1 VSRRADPL
9 AVAMA
14 QREGQ
19 LQRLMSEGMSRES
32 AELWERA
39 WYAHATYMHIEPTAW
54 DYWERGLSWIAEQ
67 RSARN
72 GAVQSS

>member
-1 VSRRADPL
+1 VSRRPDPL
-9 AVAMA
+9 AVVLA

-19 LQRLMSEGMSRES
+19 LQRLMSTGLSRES

-39 WYAHATYMHIEPTAW
+39 WYAHATYLKLDPTAW
-54 DYWERGLSWIAEQ
+54 DYWERGIAWIAEQ

-72 GAVQSS
+72 GR